1 MSFTVTVDAS
11 GFIAQRHE
19 LEAKHLPFALASALT
34 AVAQDAQAEVRRN
47 VRSAF
52 KLRNS
57 WTEAGIRVKAANTT
71 GVAAS
76 FQGTTVARSIASMV
90 YTDTENRKTGA
101 PDYLGRQESGGEKV
115 QHAGGE
121 FIAIPTKYLRQ
132 FAPTTVPN
140 ELRPRNLLGAANGRF
155 LYTGRKGQQVNGRQR
170 VIRGFVFF
178 KQKMK
183 DGRWAILARVASDKQ
198 ARDVIPFYILV
209 PSARVPESSMHM
221 VDTVTRVAQDRFE
234 RQWNI
239 AWQRIYRNGI
249 RI

>member
-1 MSFTVTVDAS
+1 MQEPSESDGMAFQVKVDAS
-11 GFIAQRHE
+11 GFIAQRRE
-19 LEAKHLPFALASALT
+19 LEQRSIPFALASALT
-34 AVAQDAQAEVRRN
+34 GVAQDAQAEVKRN
-47 VRSAF
+47 VRGAF

-57 WTEAGIRVKAANTT
+57 WTEQGIRIKP
-71 GVAAS
+71 
-76 FQGTTVARSIASMV
+76 ARSNEYPIQADV
-90 YTDTENRKTGA
+90 HTDTANRSTGA

-132 FAPTTVPN
+132 FAPTTIPN
-140 ELRPRNLLGAANGRF
+140 ELRPRNLLGAADGRF

-170 VIRGFVFF
+170 VVRGFVFF

-183 DGRWAILARVASDKQ
+183 DGRWAILARVASDKR

-209 PSARVPESSMHM
+209 PSARVPESNMHM
-221 VDTVTRVAQDRFE
+221 VDTVTRVALDRFE
-234 RQWNI
+234 RQWDV

-249 RI
+249 RT